1 VKFVGRS
8 TVCLVHGSDLS
19 VPSGATDRVI
29 AFVNGLVNA
38 DYDVHLVVPKP
49 KTTLPD
55 DVDGVYVHT
64 INSMERGVINQI
76 TRATELSLKAKKIV
90 NNTNALLQIEHSTL
104 AGFASVLG
112 CSDFILD
119 MHDLCYTDPLYLNL
133 PFSRYV
139 QRCIYKIE
147 RRAVENASKIIVVSG
162 PMKKFIIDEWG
173 VPDDRVEVIPSG
185 FFASKIRDSISQ
197 SLVAPNV
204 ISRVGSLFVHLDVDA
219 IIALARSLQETDVKI
234 LLVGGG
240 VAEDEL
246 KGKVKKQNLE
256 NVVIRGWVPH
266 DEALRIMQ
274 GSLLTFESIRD
285 TMTTRLASPI
295 KILNYAALGKPIV
308 LSDVSELGMI
318 FKENDAALV
327 SDPSNIEQFVENVH
341 HLLDNTNLRNRLGN
355 NALNLVHGYNW
366 EKQGEKLAKTLD
378 DMN

>member
-1 VKFVGRS
+1 VKFVGRPPI
-8 TVCLVHGSDLS
+8 CLAHGSDLS
-19 VPSGATDRVI
+19 IPSGATDRVV

-49 KTTLPD
+49 EATLPD
-55 DVDGVYVHT
+55 GMEGVYVHT
-64 INSMERGVINQI
+64 VNSMERGVANQI
-76 TRATELSLKAKKIV
+76 TRATRLSLKAKKIV
-90 NNTNALLQIEHSTL
+90 NNTGGLLQIEHSTL
-104 AGFASVLG
+104 AGFASVMG
-112 CSDFILD
+112 CSDYILD

-162 PMKKFIIDEWG
+162 PMQKFLTDEWG
-173 VPDDRVEVIPSG
+173 VPEDKIEVIPSG
-185 FFASKIRDSISQ
+185 FFASKISDSIPQSQ
-197 SLVAPNV
+197 VDPNI
-204 ISRVGSLFVHLDVDA
+204 ISRVGSLFVHLDIDA
-219 IIALARSLQETDVKI
+219 IIALAESLQATGVKI

-240 VAEDEL
+240 VAENEL
-246 KGKVKKQNLE
+246 RVKVKKQNLE

-274 GSLLTFESIRD
+274 SSLVTFESIRD

-295 KILNYAALGKPIV
+295 KVLNYAALGKSIV
-308 LSDVSELGMI
+308 LSDVSELGMV

-341 HLLDNTNLRNRLGN
+341 LLLNDADLRNRLGN
-355 NALNLVHGYNW
+355 NALNLVHGYSW
-366 EKQGEKLAKTLD
+366 EKQGEKLAKILD